1 MKQTHIKKKKKKK
14 YEIILLYI
22 HCPFWSFTPQKATF
36 INASQT
42 PSFFIMHFLTA
53 FTKHSAF

>member
-1 MKQTHIKKKKKKK
+1 MKQTHIKKIKKKK

-22 HCPFWSFTPQKATF
+22 HCPLWSFTPQKVTF
-36 INASQT
+36 ISASQT
-42 PSFFIMHFLTA
+42 LNFFIMHFLTF